1 MRIGRTKYLLLLL
14 SIIFCLV
21 FSTHNLFAEDKSTE
35 NQAASTTANVEQM
48 MAGLSDEQ
56 VRQMLIEELQ
66 KDASAQS
73 SSLAMNNEES
83 QPGPA
88 RFFGNLLSS
97 LEDASQ
103 GSEDRYSRLFNAI
116 PEVVPGIVKTFLQ
129 LCPIG
134 TGHGALIN
142 FLWIL
147 LFIAIG
153 IIAEFLFLKWIIK
166 RHFNVQ
172 ITVSESPTFMDKLGA
187 GFINQLPGIMGVFVF
202 VFAAYVA
209 NNLLLGTT
217 LPFIQLV
224 FLSFL
229 IFAVWVR
236 VTYLTSQ
243 VIFAPKTAVLR
254 LVPLGDETAKTI
266 HRMFVAVSAYLVG
279 TIMFAI
285 VIMRL
290 SGEKKTAVLVMFI
303 AATLLLIFTAI
314 AILANKK
321 RVTESILKAT
331 PEGEEVSWGRKRFAS
346 IWHFLGILYLLI
358 LWFLLVNN
366 LGDPSH
372 NNGAVFILSFFAVPI
387 WLILDKVGQWVVNH
401 GLSILFLSD
410 DAIPEEEL
418 TEDDLNKKAREEK
431 NKQRIHTFVRF
442 SIMLAVG
449 TWIATL
455 WNIELPVLAFI
466 SNVLV
471 DAIIVCALALLFWKF
486 ISDWIQ
492 RKIDEDTPEE
502 KDKEEDDEWGGAANR
517 GRSYTLLP
525 MLRKFVG
532 TVLFVM
538 VVMTLLSEMG
548 VNIGPLLAGAGVVGL
563 AVGFGA
569 QKLVADVFSGFFYLL
584 DDAFRVGE
592 YLEAGNVTGTVE
604 NISLRNIFLR
614 HHRGMLQIVPHSELG
629 AITNYMRGGMVVKF
643 NLDFPY
649 DADIDKIRKIIK
661 KVGIAMLE
669 DPVIGDGFIQP
680 VKSQGVR
687 EITNSVMTIRVKF
700 TAHPGKHF
708 LIRRE
713 AYKRITEALNGKGIY
728 YAHRKVIVDLP
739 DLPKNLTQEEQQQ
752 VLKTAGAAAQ
762 QTIQAEEE
770 AKAQQGGSKKDDG
783 TF

>member
-1 MRIGRTKYLLLLL
+1 MRIGQAKHLVILL
-14 SIIFCLV
+14 SILFSLV
-21 FSTHNLFAEDKSTE
+21 FSTQNIFAEEKTADTP
-35 NQAASTTANVEQM
+35 AANSTANVEQV

-56 VRQMLIEELQ
+56 VRQMLIEELK
-66 KDASAQS
+66 KDATEET
-73 SSLAMNNEES
+73 SSLGMSDENK

-88 RFFGNLLSS
+88 RFFSGLLSS

-103 GSEDRYSRLFNAI
+103 GSEDRYSRLYNAI
-116 PEVVPGIVKTFLQ
+116 PEVIPGTLNAFLQ

-134 TGHGALIN
+134 TGHGAIVNL
-142 FLWIL
+142 LWIL
-147 LFIAIG
+147 LFIGIG
-153 IIAEFLFLKWIIK
+153 ILTEFLFLKWIIK

-172 ITVSESPTFMDKLGA
+172 ITVAESPTFMDKLGA
-187 GFINQLPGIMGVFVF
+187 GIINQLPGIMGIFVF
-202 VFAAYVA
+202 VFAAFVA

-236 VTYLTSQ
+236 LTYLTSQ
-243 VIFAPKTAVLR
+243 VIFAPTTAILR
-254 LVPLGDETAKTI
+254 LVPLDDETAKTI

-279 TIMFAI
+279 WIMFAI
-285 VIMRL
+285 VVMRL
-290 SGEKKTAVLVMFI
+290 SGEKKTAVLLMFI
-303 AATLLLIFTAI
+303 AATLLLIFTGL
-314 AILANKK
+314 AILLNKN
-321 RVTESILKAT
+321 RVQNSILNAT

-346 IWHFLGILYLLI
+346 IWHLLGILYLMI

-387 WLILDKVGQWVVNH
+387 WFVLDKIGQWVVNH
-401 GLSILFLSD
+401 GLSILFICEDS
-410 DAIPEEEL
+410 IPEGEL
-418 TEDDLNKKAREEK
+418 TEEDLRKKASEEK
-431 NKQRIHTFVRF
+431 TKQRIHNFVRF
-442 SIMLAVG
+442 SILLAVG

-455 WNIELPVLAFI
+455 WNIELPILAFL
-466 SNVLV
+466 SNTLV
-471 DAIIVCALALLFWKF
+471 DAIIICALALLFWKF

-492 RKIDEDTPEE
+492 RKIDEDAPEE
-502 KDKEEDDEWGGAANR
+502 SDKEEEDDEWGGAAKR

-532 TVLFVM
+532 TVLLVM

-569 QKLVADVFSGFFYLL
+569 QKLVSDVFSGFFYLL

-592 YLEAGNVTGTVE
+592 YLEAGSVTGTVE

-629 AITNYMRGGMVVKF
+629 AITNYMRGGMVMKF

-649 DADIDKIRKIIK
+649 DAEIDKIRKIIK

-669 DPVIGDGFIQP
+669 DPLVSDGFIQP

-700 TAHPGKHF
+700 TAHPGKQF

-713 AYKRITEALNGKGIY
+713 AYKRITEALNAKGIY

-739 DLPKNLTQEEQQQ
+739 DLPKNIGEEEQKK
-752 VLKTAGAAAQ
+752 VVEAAGAAAQ
-762 QTIQAEEE
+762 QTLQAEEE
-770 AKAQQGGSKKDDG
+770 AQQGGTKKDDG
-783 TF
+783 TI